1 MQEEMTLDLRDFL
14 YILRKRMKLI
24 LIVTITCTLIS
35 GILSFFV
42 IKPTYAASTSIIVGK
57 PQADEKNNTQFND
70 VMMYQN
76 LVKTYAEIAKSR
88 DVAEKS
94 ISKLNSDLTVE
105 KLSKIINVTPQ
116 QGTQIL
122 TISAESKN
130 AKEAAKIVDTVSTT
144 FIEESKKVFPT
155 GGDIQ
160 VMDKAKVP
168 EDPIKPKKALNIA
181 IAFFLGLM
189 ASVGLTF
196 VLEYMDS
203 TLKTE
208 DDINRYLEL
217 PVIGIIPKDVQ
228 QSS

>member
-1 MQEEMTLDLRDFL
+1 MDGEITLDLRDFL
-14 YILRKRMKLI
+14 NILRKRTKLI
-24 LIVTITCTLIS
+24 AGITIGCTLIA

-42 IKPTYAASTSIIVGK
+42 MKPTYEAQATIIVGK
-57 PQADEKNNTQFND
+57 PQASEKNATQFND

-88 DVAEKS
+88 DVAEKTFN
-94 ISKLNSDLTVE
+94 KLNTNLTIE
-105 KLSKIINVTPQ
+105 QLQKIINVTPQ

-122 TISAESKN
+122 SISATSN
-130 AKEAAKIVDTVSTT
+130 DPKEAAKIVDVASAT
-144 FIEESKKVFPT
+144 FIDESKKMFPT

-160 VMDKAKVP
+160 IMDKAKVP
-168 EDPIKPKKALNIA
+168 EKPVKPKKALNVA

-189 ASVGLTF
+189 ASIGLTF

-203 TLKTE
+203 TIKTE
-208 DDINRYLEL
+208 DDITRYLEL

-228 QSS
+228 QEG